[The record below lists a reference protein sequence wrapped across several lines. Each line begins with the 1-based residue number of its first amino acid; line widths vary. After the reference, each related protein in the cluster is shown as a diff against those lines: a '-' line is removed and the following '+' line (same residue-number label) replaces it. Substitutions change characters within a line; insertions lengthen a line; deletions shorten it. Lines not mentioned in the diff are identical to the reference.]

1 MTHFVKRFRRHR
13 LFRSKVGTQKLL
25 FFINDF
31 FKHSLLEVSGKD
43 FQGSFGEGSL
53 QKSHNSRG
61 LLSKQSL
68 DGTMTGGITLMGPE
82 TFLPHSF

>member
-13 LFRSKVGTQKLL
+13 LFRSKGGTQKLF

-43 FQGSFGEGSL
+43 FQGGFGEGSL

-68 DGTMTGGITLMGPE
+68 HGTMTGGITLMGPE